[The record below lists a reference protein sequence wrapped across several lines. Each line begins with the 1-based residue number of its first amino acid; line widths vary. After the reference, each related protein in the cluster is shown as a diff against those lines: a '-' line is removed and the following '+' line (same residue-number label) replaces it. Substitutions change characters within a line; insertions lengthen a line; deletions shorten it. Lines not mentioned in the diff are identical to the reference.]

1 LGKRLSMR
9 ARLAG
14 ARVPRVNDDKFL
26 RGLGRYVDDLELP
39 GLLHAAI
46 VRSPVPHGVLVVR
59 R

>member
-1 LGKRLSMR
+1 MR